1 MDSRI
6 HLHELIAQVK
16 LRNPQLVC
24 LQIPEGL
31 KFNVTE
37 IEDAFTKENI
47 PVITILDPSFGA
59 CDIADDKAKLLGAD
73 LLVHFGH
80 AKMMHTAQN
89 VIYWPVFYDFDEAF
103 VQDAVAALKKDKFFS
118 AHKKIG
124 LFVTIQFH
132 SNLEKIRK
140 GLEQAGFEVHTGK
153 GDLLEGQILGCDASA
168 RHSISEKCGAF
179 LYFGDGYFHSLAVA
193 YATDKPTYQFNP
205 FNKELEHLNSY
216 REKLLRV
223 RSGIINKAM
232 DAQTFG
238 IIVCTKKG
246 QMRKALALKTKA
258 MLEEAGKKAY
268 LFCMD
273 HITPQSLIGVQCDAY
288 VNTACTRI
296 AIDDAQNYSKPMLTP
311 AEIEIL
317 VGKRPFA
324 EYKLDEI
331 RHFGTKVE

>member
-1 MDSRI
+1 M
-6 HLHELIAQVK
+6 
-16 LRNPQLVC
+16 
-24 LQIPEGL
+24 QIPEGL

-37 IEDAFTKENI
+37 IEDTFTRENI
-47 PVITILDPSFGA
+47 STITILDPSFGA

-80 AKMMHTAQN
+80 SKMMHTAQN
-89 VIYWPVFYDFDEAF
+89 VIYWPVFYEFDDAF
-103 VQDAVAALKKDKFFS
+103 VQAAVKALKKEKFFEKN
-118 AHKKIG
+118 KKIG

-132 SNLEKIRK
+132 NNLEKIRK
-140 GLEQAGFEVHTGK
+140 GLEKEGFEVFTGK

-168 RHSISEKCGAF
+168 RKPIEEKCDAF

-193 YATDKPTYQFNP
+193 YTTEKPTYQFNP
-205 FNKELEHLNSY
+205 FTKKLEHLNAY

-223 RSGIINKAM
+223 RSGLINKAM
-232 DAQTFG
+232 DAKSFG
-238 IIVCTKKG
+238 IIICTKKG

-258 MLEEAGKKAY
+258 LLEAEGKKAY

-273 HITPQSLIGVQCDAY
+273 HISPQSLVGVQCDAY

-311 AEIEIL
+311 SEIEIL
-317 VGKRPFA
+317 VGKRKFNA
-324 EYKLDEI
+324 YQLDEI